1 MKYYMMSK
9 TQAQELKKEQLIEL
23 FHFAI
28 IPFWTTEAPGAA
40 TISDSSK
47 ENVAQAVSNTS
58 NLTPTVKGSR
68 FHKLAEMLE
77 YLSHTSVISG
87 LRLLKICSFIFNSL
101 FYFL

>member
-9 TQAQELKKEQLIEL
+9 TQAQESKKEQLLEL

-47 ENVAQAVSNTS
+47 ENVAQAVSNTCQ
-58 NLTPTVKGSR
+58 
-68 FHKLAEMLE
+68 
-77 YLSHTSVISG
+77 I
-87 LRLLKICSFIFNSL
+87 
-101 FYFL
+101 